1 MNPNKTKELKPKTPE
16 LYIYIYFCFFF
27 FKRENNCSKP
37 IGQYGGGGEQSYRR
51 GLRTSPWEQ
60 RTNTIQRK

>member
-1 MNPNKTKELKPKTPE
+1 MNPNKTKKFKPKTP
-16 LYIYIYFCFFF
+16 FVC
-27 FKRENNCSKP
+27 FKRGNISSKP
-37 IGQYGGGGEQSYRR
+37 TGQYGVGGEQSYRR